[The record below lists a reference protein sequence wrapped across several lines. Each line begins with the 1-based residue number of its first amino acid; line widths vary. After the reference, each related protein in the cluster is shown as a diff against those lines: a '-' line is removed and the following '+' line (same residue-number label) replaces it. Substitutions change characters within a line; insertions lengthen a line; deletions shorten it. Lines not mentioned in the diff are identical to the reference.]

1 MDEVPEQT
9 QPNRPGQVSSP
20 RGFVF
25 KFADGLGPNL
35 EIFNPHLGQVLE
47 LAAPAGW
54 KFVGCSDTR
63 DNPWAHSCKA
73 SQVSQKNPPQ
83 TLKLLS
89 SAWKT
94 PRQSQ
99 RKLWEVDRPLMEGR
113 EVLC

>member
-54 KFVGCSDTR
+54 KFVGCSDSR

-73 SQVSQKNPPQ
+73 LCFSGVTKNPSPNPE
-83 TLKLLS
+83 TALLS
-89 SAWKT
+89 LENTQTIPKEALGS
-94 PRQSQ
+94 
-99 RKLWEVDRPLMEGR
+99 
-113 EVLC
+113 